1 MTHDSV
7 GTNENTPHTSGF
19 VHEVSDEL
27 VLCYGGDRPRHL
39 RGRHQ
44 HAVLLRH
51 LHHDLRV
58 QGLLVRVVDTGE
70 ALDLPRACRLV
81 QPLGAGLP
89 EPQTF
94 VHYEHKSERR
104 VSGVVWS
111 PPAKPFYGAT

>member
-44 HAVLLRH
+44 HAVLLGY
-51 LHHDLRV
+51 LHDDLRV
-58 QGLLVRVVDTGE
+58 EGLLVRVIDTSE

-94 VHYEHKSERR
+94 VHYEQKLERR